1 MQTLKSNVLLDFLRI
16 SIALVLCILPL
27 TCTAQY
33 DFETNADNTITITG
47 YSGTNAIL
55 MIPSETNGY
64 PITSIAGDA
73 FQYLSGVVSITI
85 PSSITNIGDQAFRFS
100 TSITEVYFQ
109 SNAPSFG
116 YYIFFGDDSVIV
128 YYPPGTTGWD
138 PAILGRPAIAFPFSF
153 TTNSGGIQVTGY
165 NGTNSDVAV
174 PYAINGEPVTSID
187 SYAFQDSW
195 TLTTVSISDN
205 VNTIG
210 DYAFASC
217 SNLNYVTIG
226 MGLTNIG
233 TATFTN
239 CKGLTGVY
247 FNGNG
252 PMFGADVFANDD
264 NATVYYLPDTTNW
277 NSNVDSRPTVV
288 LPFTYTFTS
297 GAASID
303 SYIGGGGDVIIPD
316 FIKGRPV
323 TVIGESSFEYCT
335 TLTSI
340 TMGTNVTSIGDWAF
354 FACTNLTSLTIGPHV
369 NDIGYW
375 AFNSCIGLTNV
386 VIPDS
391 VTTIG
396 DYAFEYLGYLSS
408 VTIGSNV
415 SSIGDWAFSG
425 DGSLTVYFKGNPP
438 AFGSWV
444 FLWDLGMRTY
454 YLPEATGWENYGSVY
469 CWNPVAS
476 VNEVGIGPHTNG
488 FSFNITG
495 TPDIPIL
502 VEACTNLLNAIWTPL
517 QSCTLTNGLILF
529 REPEYT
535 NHHSRFY
542 RISSP

>member
-1 MQTLKSNVLLDFLRI
+1 MQTIKFNVLLDFLRI
-16 SIALVLCILPL
+16 SIALALCILPL
-27 TCTAQY
+27 TSIAQY

-64 PITSIAGDA
+64 PITCIAGDA

-109 SNAPSFG
+109 SNAPSLG

-128 YYPPGTTGWD
+128 YYTLGTTGWD
-138 PAILGRPAIAFPFSF
+138 PAILGRPAIAFPFSYA
-153 TTNSGGIQVTGY
+153 TNSGGIDITGY
-165 NGTNSDVAV
+165 NGTNSDVVV

-187 SYAFQDSW
+187 NYAFRDSS

-205 VNTIG
+205 VSTIG

-217 SNLNYVTIG
+217 SNLNYLTIG
-226 MGLTNIG
+226 IGITNIG
-233 TATFTN
+233 PATFTN
-239 CKGLTGVY
+239 CIDLTGVY

-264 NATVYYLPDTTNW
+264 NATLYYLPDTTNW
-277 NSNVDSRPTVV
+277 NSTVDGRPTVL
-288 LPFTYTFTS
+288 LPFSYTLTS
-297 GAASID
+297 DAASID
-303 SYIGGGGDVIIPD
+303 SYIGKGGDVIIPE
-316 FIKGRPV
+316 FIKGKPV
-323 TVIGESSFEYCT
+323 TVIGESAFEYCT

-340 TMGTNVTSIGDWAF
+340 TMGTHVTSIGDWAF
-354 FACTNLTSLTIGPHV
+354 FTCTNLASVTIGPNV

-375 AFNSCIGLTNV
+375 AFNSCLGLTNV

-396 DYAFEYLGYLSS
+396 DYAFEYCGYLVS

-425 DGSLTVYFKGNPP
+425 DGSLTLYFKGNPP
-438 AFGSWV
+438 SFGSWV
-444 FLWDLGMRTY
+444 FLWDLGMTIY
-454 YLPEATGWENYGSVY
+454 YLPRATGWETYSAY
-469 CWNPVAS
+469 CWNPVAN
-476 VNEVGIGPHTNG
+476 VNKVGVGQQTNG
-488 FSFNITG
+488 FSFSITG
-495 TPDIPIL
+495 TADIPIL
-502 VEACTNLLNAIWTPL
+502 VEACTNLLNPSWTPL
-517 QSCTLTNGLILF
+517 QACTLTNGLILF

-535 NHHSRFY
+535 NYHSRFY